1 MKIYIHFYSFLLI
14 VFLFCGCSTNK
25 YLKLNTNLN
34 TSNRNNFYLLSE
46 EFKLIKIQDSN
57 KSYNSTLPVNLN
69 YSVGETNNSK
79 PILSSKIKSNIKR
92 LVMNS
97 VQNKLTQN
105 NLSSKTGTADLI
117 FKFCG
122 NGFIKA
128 LHYNVNNINVQYNK
142 KIESL
147 QKKSKAK
154 KYGTM
159 FLIFFLGGFVLSLL
173 ILIIGLSG
181 AGCLAIVVALMS
193 ITSYVISAVYL
204 ILWAIALSP

>member
-1 MKIYIHFYSFLLI
+1 MKINIQLYSLLLI
-14 VFLFCGCSTNK
+14 LFLFSGCSTIK
-25 YLKLNTNLN
+25 HLKLNTNLY
-34 TSNRNNFYLLSE
+34 TRNHNYFYLPNE
-46 EFKLIKIQDSN
+46 DFKTTKIQDSN
-57 KSYNSTLPVNLN
+57 KINSKTLFVNLN
-69 YSVGETNNSK
+69 YSVREANNNK
-79 PILSSKIKSNIKR
+79 PNVSNKIKLNIKR

-105 NLSSKTGTADLI
+105 NMISKTGTVDLI
-117 FKFCG
+117 FKLCS
-122 NGFIKA
+122 NGFIKV
-128 LHYNVNNINVQYNK
+128 LHYNLNKINVQYNK